1 MIVMIMGRQYGVNL
15 ANGEWI
21 EHERGGA
28 QIGLELLHPTCHPLH
43 LMAGFHQWI
52 AVALLAGAAPEI
64 DVTLA
69 PPSDFNQMP
78 VQPSHH
84 MAKVPGA
91 TCPAQSLHSASY
103 PFRKGVQD
111 P

>member
-15 ANGEWI
+15 ANGERI
-21 EHERGGA
+21 EHERRGA
-28 QIGLELLHPTCHPLH
+28 QVRLQFLHPCHPLH

-64 DVTLA
+64 DADVGAAFGFQPDAGTA
-69 PPSDFNQMP
+69 QPPHGEGAGRNLLLLNLFI
-78 VQPSHH
+78 QP
-84 MAKVPGA
+84 A
-91 TCPAQSLHSASY
+91 T